1 MLALQHKQAACALKR
16 QRSGSLDSDHTQH
29 FEQERCEQRQHKA
42 PRSCSSPSSG
52 TDLLAAS
59 VLRSLKAARWQQACE
74 EPEQGEASEEQ
85 GTTSSESCCAAD
97 DELPATAAV
106 ALEPEHASTSSSES
120 AGACSAGHRAL
131 SATSLP
137 KPFSLALLS
146 TPLPTPALAAA
157 TRSYVW
163 RGPSRK
169 LSAPLPLPFGLG
181 GACSGSSEPEP
192 SAKSECCGES
202 DRDKDWAALT
212 TWLRM
217 NLHHPRTAKRQVLF
231 VGSQQAHDGRRWL
244 FQLNPA
250 LTWDDVS
257 AETKLRLRSLPQE
270 TEVAFSRKYPGK
282 PGCEWVHKTQKYR
295 PPGCSST
302 FLVPLCDMIHSL
314 GAIYQTHERQ

>member
-1 MLALQHKQAACALKR
+1 MMLALHHKPACALKR
-16 QRSGSLDSDHTQH
+16 QRSSSLDSDDTQH
-29 FEQERCEQRQHKA
+29 HYQEERQREQQQG
-42 PRSCSSPSSG
+42 RSRGCSPSSG

-59 VLRSLKAARWQQACE
+59 VLRSLKAAHWQQAS
-74 EPEQGEASEEQ
+74 AEEQ
-85 GTTSSESCCAAD
+85 VAESCSAAD
-97 DELPATAAV
+97 DEQPATAAV
-106 ALEPEHASTSSSES
+106 ASELERVSTSSSES

-131 SATSLP
+131 SATSLS
-137 KPFSLALLS
+137 KPLSPALLPP
-146 TPLPTPALAAA
+146 PLPTPALASA

-169 LSAPLPLPFGLG
+169 LSAPTPLPLGLG
-181 GACSGSSEPEP
+181 GAVGCSGSSDPDGACSDREGG
-192 SAKSECCGES
+192 GES
-202 DRDKDWAALT
+202 DKDWAALT

-231 VGSQQAHDGRRWL
+231 VGTQQAHDGRRWL

-314 GAIYQTHERQ
+314 GAIYQAHERQ